1 MAKDKKIDYSKLTL
15 GSKKRTVKKKLETPE
30 QIDEVVRKIHQPT
43 KATPPP
49 PPVTPPPPPPVKKER
64 VRTKRVT
71 LDIPIPLHAEI
82 RKKTFD
88 MGISMKKYFLDL
100 AQQHLNEQKNE

>member
-1 MAKDKKIDYSKLTL
+1 MAKDKKTDYSKLSL
-15 GSKKRTVKKKLETPE
+15 GTKRKPVKKVMTSEAV
-30 QIDEVVRKIHQPT
+30 DAVVEKIHQPEPVVQPVQVQ
-43 KATPPP
+43 TPREE
-49 PPVTPPPPPPVKKER
+49 K

-88 MGISMKKYFLDL
+88 MGITMKKYFLDL
-100 AQQHLNEQKNE
+100 AQEHLAGEE

>member
-1 MAKDKKIDYSKLTL
+1 MAKEKIDYNKLL
-15 GSKKRTVKKKLETPE
+15 GKKREIKKTPKVDLVDIAVE
-30 QIDEVVRKIHQPT
+30 KIHQQE
-43 KATPPP
+43 
-49 PPVTPPPPPPVKKER
+49 PVAVVVTAPKKEEK

-88 MGISMKKYFLDL
+88 MGVTMKKYFLDL
-100 AQQHLNEQKNE
+100 AKEDL